1 MFGRTL
7 VWLLC
12 YFSLFI
18 LPAAAQQRAIRPVD
32 QIPSPSNKQA
42 LVIGNS
48 AYEHTSLLRNPA
60 NDAKEIAKTLRRL
73 GFEVK
78 TLLDANQRKME
89 KAINDFG
96 NNLRRKKGV
105 GLFYYAGHGVQVQGE
120 NYLLPI
126 NIIPQTAADVR
137 YDAVPVGKLLG
148 QMEEAGNNMNL
159 VILDACRRGW
169 SRLKHNPNYNFG

>member
-12 YFSLFI
+12 YFLLSI
-18 LPAAAQQRAIRPVD
+18 LPAAALQRAIRPVD
-32 QIPSPSNKQA
+32 QIPSPVNKQA

-78 TLLDANQRKME
+78 TLLDT
-89 KAINDFG
+89 D
-96 NNLRRKKGV
+96 
-105 GLFYYAGHGVQVQGE
+105 
-120 NYLLPI
+120 
-126 NIIPQTAADVR
+126 
-137 YDAVPVGKLLG
+137 
-148 QMEEAGNNMNL
+148 
-159 VILDACRRGW
+159 
-169 SRLKHNPNYNFG
+169 

>member
-7 VWLLC
+7 IWLLC
-12 YFSLFI
+12 YSFLFV

-60 NDAKEIAKTLRRL
+60 NDAKEIAKTLKRL
-73 GFEVK
+73 NFEVK

-89 KAINDFG
+89 QAINDFG
-96 NNLRRKKGV
+96 NNLRSKKGCKSI
-105 GLFYYAGHGVQVQGE
+105 
-120 NYLLPI
+120 LL
-126 NIIPQTAADVR
+126 
-137 YDAVPVGKLLG
+137 
-148 QMEEAGNNMNL
+148 
-159 VILDACRRGW
+159 CRTWGTG
-169 SRLKHNPNYNFG
+169 SG

>member
-18 LPAAAQQRAIRPVD
+18 LPAVAQQRAIRPVD
-32 QIPSPSNKQA
+32 QIPNPANKQA

-48 AYEHTSLLRNPA
+48 AYEHTSPLRNPA

-78 TLLDANQRKME
+78 TLIDADQRKME
-89 KAINDFG
+89 QAISTFG
-96 NNLRRKKGV
+96 NNLRRKK
-105 GLFYYAGHGVQVQGE
+105 
-120 NYLLPI
+120 
-126 NIIPQTAADVR
+126 
-137 YDAVPVGKLLG
+137 
-148 QMEEAGNNMNL
+148 
-159 VILDACRRGW
+159 RG
-169 SRLKHNPNYNFG
+169 

>member
-1 MFGRTL
+1 MFGQTL

-12 YFSLFI
+12 YILLSI

-32 QIPSPSNKQA
+32 QIPSPANKQA

-48 AYEHTSLLRNPA
+48 AYEYTSPLRNPA

-89 KAINDFG
+89 QAINDFG
-96 NNLRRKKGV
+96 NNLRSKKGCKSI
-105 GLFYYAGHGVQVQGE
+105 
-120 NYLLPI
+120 LL
-126 NIIPQTAADVR
+126 
-137 YDAVPVGKLLG
+137 
-148 QMEEAGNNMNL
+148 
-159 VILDACRRGW
+159 CRTWGTG
-169 SRLKHNPNYNFG
+169 SG